1 MKINNKKRKMTLPLF
16 FLYLSNAFIFHIMK
30 KFFITTYILFFIVN
44 VSISGQELDS
54 LIMQLENTMAER
66 NIYDKKKESKLENL
80 KSLLLAEN
88 LSSNEKYLINNQ
100 LIKEYEVYILDSA
113 LHYATKNLDLSEE
126 LEEKDVKNQAKLI
139 AAKLLTS
146 TGRYFEA
153 ADIQN
158 EINPKEL
165 SIELLKDYYDI
176 YRKIYSELSFSALIE
191 SKRNKFW
198 WLHKAYKD
206 SLLAIL
212 EPETE
217 QHLMILEKDFR
228 DERKL
233 EKGKEINTKRLEM
246 ATLGSRTYSLVTF
259 ERSILYELSK
269 ELPQEKKF
277 LILSAIS
284 DIKASVKDNASLT
297 RLALLLYKEGEISR
311 AHDYINFSFE
321 DAKFYNSR
329 LRFVAI
335 SSIFPL
341 ITEAYEKES
350 EEQKNKLQTYGIITS
365 ILATVLLVSLIFI
378 YKQLKKLARTRNELQ
393 KSNKQQKKLNKSLQK
408 ANNKLNDL
416 IVELSETNHV
426 KEQYIGNFLKICSNY
441 IDKLDAYRKMV
452 NKHIAN
458 RKVAE
463 LYDRTKSRQLIEMEL
478 NEFYENFDVTFL
490 KIYPDFVD
498 DFNKMLVED
507 DRIVLKKGE
516 RLNTELRIFA
526 LIRLGIKD
534 SSKIAK
540 LLRYSVNTIYNYRAK
555 VKNSALGDRDQF
567 EENIMKIGAYTK

>member
-1 MKINNKKRKMTLPLF
+1 
-16 FLYLSNAFIFHIMK
+16 MK